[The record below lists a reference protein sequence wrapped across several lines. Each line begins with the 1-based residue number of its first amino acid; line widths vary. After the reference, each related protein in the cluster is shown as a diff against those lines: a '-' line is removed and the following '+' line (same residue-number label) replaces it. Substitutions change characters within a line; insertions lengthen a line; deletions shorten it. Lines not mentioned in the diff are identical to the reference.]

1 MKESLQP
8 YGKNR
13 KQNIIMETKSFTQDR
28 YLIVVLIAEEKLYAT
43 KMRNALNLLDRKQ
56 VDSRG
61 Q

>member
-1 MKESLQP
+1 
-8 YGKNR
+8 
-13 KQNIIMETKSFTQDR
+13 METKSFTQDR

-61 Q
+61 QW